1 MEKETTSPVAL
12 SPTQAVIHL
21 DHLRHNATEL
31 QSLAQPATLVAVVK
45 ANAYGHGASQIAQTL
60 ASVGVER
67 FAVATLPEGISLRNA
82 GITAPIHVFGAP
94 LPEYLSAFAAYHL
107 EMTVSSTAIAREVLA
122 RAQTGETYS
131 VHIKIDTGMGRIGL
145 ASAEAAPVIADL
157 LAEPNITVA
166 GIWTHFATADQ
177 VNDAF
182 ARYQWTMFKDLI
194 AALSLPDTTYVH
206 ATNSGALHWLQ
217 ESFNH
222 SRALV
227 RSGIALYGISEAK
240 EDTSRVDLK
249 PTMTLRSRVVHVKT
263 VPAGTSISY
272 GRRWTAPDERIIATV
287 GAGYADGY
295 RRVLTNRASV
305 QIGQHRYPVAGTVCM
320 DLFMVDLGPPDGPGT
335 TIAVGDT
342 VTLFGEQGP
351 SAHEVAAWAETIPY
365 EIFCGV
371 SARVPRVYTDN
382 SGAPIT

>member
-1 MEKETTSPVAL
+1 MKKEAPSSVAV
-12 SPTQAVIHL
+12 SPTHAVIHL
-21 DHLRHNATEL
+21 DHLRHNAAEL
-31 QSLAQPATLVAVVK
+31 QRLAKPATLVAVVK
-45 ANAYGHGASQIAQTL
+45 ANAYGHGASQVAQTL
-60 ASVGVER
+60 ASIGVHR
-67 FAVATLPEGISLRNA
+67 FAVATLPEGIALRKA

-94 LPEYLSAFAAYHL
+94 LPEYLPAFAAYRL
-107 EMTVSSTAIAREVLA
+107 EMTVSSAAIAREVIA
-122 RAQTGETYS
+122 RAQTGETCS
-131 VHIKIDTGMGRIGL
+131 VHIKVDTGMGRIGL

-157 LAEPNITVA
+157 LAAPNVTVA

-182 ARYQWTMFKDLI
+182 ARYQWTMFQDLI
-194 AALSLPDTTYVH
+194 ASLSLSDTTFVH

-222 SRALV
+222 PRALI

-240 EDTSRVDLK
+240 EDTCRVALR

-263 VPAGTSISY
+263 VPADTSISY

-320 DLFMVDLGPPDGPGT
+320 DMFMVDLGTPPGPGAT
-335 TIAVGDT
+335 VAVGDT

-371 SARVPRVYTDN
+371 STRVPRIYTDN